1 MPALPQRGCD
11 FSLLLPMPLLWLVHW
26 FWLGVP
32 NTARV
37 PGDSVGHPGAWGCH
51 FAFRA
56 FSGFA
61 AVAAG
66 HRPLMFLMIHT
77 TTITT
82 TKSLSPLTLGKYRI
96 AACPRPLPCGRFAAQ
111 VSIASGRGSASTTR
125 VMRFVDDFSTHDA
138 AAKYAVAQ
146 GIDWVNDTLRI
157 QARPNVAAQMPSP
170 QICI

>member
-1 MPALPQRGCD
+1 MPVFSRRGCD
-11 FSLLLPMPLLWLVHW
+11 ISLLLPMPLPWLVHRIW
-26 FWLGVP
+26 PGVP
-32 NTARV
+32 NTRRV

-51 FAFRA
+51 FVFRA

-66 HRPLMFLMIHT
+66 HCPLMFLMIHT

-111 VSIASGRGSASTTR
+111 VSIASGRGSASTAR

-157 QARPNVAAQMPSP
+157 QARPTVAAQMPSP